1 MGKAYNIGTYIW
13 KHRIHITSNS
23 YSLRVQ
29 NHTIW
34 ITKCPDVKSRIYQ
47 ELLAN
52 PPCGLPW
59 WSFQPRTAGWCFDRI
74 LPCVSRD
81 DPQHI
86 RMWRSN
92 CRPGPILW
100 CKRLQFIFACMHILL
115 TIHRLGYVVA
125 VWRLGFS
132 AFVGGWVTT
141 RVPHLNVTIATAI
154 AKPSRKSTRECSRGG
169 KKNPLKK
176 RWRRFSTIRM
186 ARGASGTREH
196 HGCVPQ
202 RLLTLEFTSCWTFRY
217 DKISFGWNTF
227 LMHRVLTCGLNK
239 S

>member
-23 YSLRVQ
+23 YSLRVR

-100 CKRLQFIFACMHILL
+100 CKRLQFIFACVHILL

-125 VWRLGFS
+125 VWRLGS
-132 AFVGGWVTT
+132 VRSLVDGSLQESHT
-141 RVPHLNVTIATAI
+141 
-154 AKPSRKSTRECSRGG
+154 
-169 KKNPLKK
+169 
-176 RWRRFSTIRM
+176 
-186 ARGASGTREH
+186 
-196 HGCVPQ
+196 
-202 RLLTLEFTSCWTFRY
+202 
-217 DKISFGWNTF
+217 
-227 LMHRVLTCGLNK
+227 
-239 S
+239 